1 MANTYPITEEQKA
14 ILSRFKCER
23 LKDRQKN
30 LFDIMLFRSRK
41 GEGLVANLKN
51 NGWVQ
56 DNTGTTAYYI
66 IRNPEGEII
75 MFFSLKCGVLFDP
88 DYAAAYMERF
98 KEALSDEELMRNW
111 QGYLEGDPRA
121 ARYIQRLYRSM
132 GQEKFYALME
142 SMRIKKD
149 KKQEPNRKIIRV
161 SEARSA
167 IELVEFCANDATK
180 HSWKHC
186 GLGKEHKMGET
197 LFWWFIVPKMLEI
210 NDLIGSE
217 FVYLFAADETPTGK
231 LSNYYREALH
241 FNNMTHLGTIKPSYD
256 FSCFFM
262 GNRLRTLP
270 DGFGTQ
276 WNGEPEEDLWGL
288 DYYQKAYFDNFNQN
302 PDAEDNI

>member
-1 MANTYPITEEQKA
+1 MNNTYPITDAQKT
-14 ILSRFKCER
+14 ILSRFTCER
-23 LKDRQKN
+23 LKEREKN

-66 IRNPEGEII
+66 IRNPEGEIV

-88 DYAAAYMERF
+88 DYAAAFMERF
-98 KEALSDEELMRNW
+98 KEALSDENMVQTWLRAIDGDRRAIRALDRLRN
-111 QGYLEGDPRA
+111 
-121 ARYIQRLYRSM
+121 
-132 GQEKFYALME
+132 EKSREEFGSLME
-142 SMRIKKD
+142 GFRIKVD
-149 KKQEPNRKIIRV
+149 KKQEPNTKIIRV

-167 IELVEFCANDATK
+167 IELVEFCANDRTK
-180 HSWKHC
+180 ASWNRC

-197 LFWWFIVPKMLEI
+197 LFWWFIVPKMLQI

-217 FVYLFAADETPTGK
+217 YVYLFAADETVTGK
-231 LSNYYREALH
+231 LSNYYREVLH

-270 DGFGTQ
+270 AGFGTQ
-276 WNGEPEEDLWGL
+276 WNEDQEDLRGL
-288 DYYQKAYFDNFNQN
+288 DYYRDEFFANFNQN